1 LNIARSSWDLQAF
14 SGKKKKK
21 KMMMMMMMM
30 IKHPNPEPQN
40 HGL

>member
-21 KMMMMMMMM
+21 KKKRKKMMMM
-30 IKHPNPEPQN
+30 KHPNPEPQN

>member
-14 SGKKKKK
+14 SGKKK
-21 KMMMMMMMM
+21 MMMMMMMM
-30 IKHPNPEPQN
+30 MMKHPNPEPQN

>member
-1 LNIARSSWDLQAF
+1 LWNLNIARSSRDLQAF

-21 KMMMMMMMM
+21 MMMMMMM
-30 IKHPNPEPQN
+30 KHPNPEPQN